1 MKEQENEG
9 MTEQGMRQRGPI
21 SWIMEVG
28 WGRVGWG
35 GGGVGGGQARV
46 FFVNQSENWNHS

>member
-28 WGRVGWG
+28 WGGVGWG
-35 GGGVGGGQARV
+35 RSRRRTGTC
-46 FFVNQSENWNHS
+46 FLC